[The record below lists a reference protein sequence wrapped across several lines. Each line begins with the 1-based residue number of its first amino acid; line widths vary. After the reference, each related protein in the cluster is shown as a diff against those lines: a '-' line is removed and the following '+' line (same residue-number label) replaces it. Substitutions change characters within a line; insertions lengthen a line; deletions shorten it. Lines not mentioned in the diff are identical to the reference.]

1 MPVAKLIRKRLP
13 EMLVEEGVLKDEQVA
28 EIHRHMRATGEG
40 FIDLLVK
47 LGLAT
52 DMDVARVVTKQSGL
66 PFIDAAR
73 YRIDRD
79 VLKGV
84 PVDFMRQNQVVILD
98 KIGKTLLVAVAGVS
112 SPEVYEKIEK
122 ATGSALFIY
131 VTTARQVAEAL
142 DKHSPQAAKPGA
154 KPAAPAAAP
163 APKAPSPASTGV
175 RPAAPGAGVTP
186 NPAVGGVVKP
196 PSGTLVRPAP
206 APGRPAEKK

>member
-13 EMLVEEGVLKDEQVA
+13 EMLVEEGILKDEQVT

-84 PVDFMRQNQVVILD
+84 PLEFMRQNQVIILD
-98 KIGKTLLVAVAGVS
+98 KIGKTLLVAVAGVP

-131 VTTARQVAEAL
+131 VTTSRQIVEAL
-142 DKHSPQAAKPGA
+142 EKHSPQAAKPGT
-154 KPAAPAAAP
+154 KPAAPAAP
-163 APKAPSPASTGV
+163 APKPASTVATGV
-175 RPAAPGAGVTP
+175 RPAAPAAGGA
-186 NPAVGGVVKP
+186 VKP

-206 APGRPAEKK
+206 VPAKPAEKK